1 MLDELTQNKS
11 LRRLKSIKGQIGGL
25 ERMVSEKKYCM
36 DIVNQITAVRKAL
49 DSLAFVIME
58 RHVKSCVR
66 DAFVDSDEK
75 EADRKVDELFNEIN
89 KFLK

>member
-58 RHVKSCVR
+58 IHVKSCVK
-66 DAFVDSDEK
+66 DSFTGTDEK
-75 EADRKVDELFNEIN
+75 ESDKKVDELFHEIN

>member
-1 MLDELTQNKS
+1 
-11 LRRLKSIKGQIGGL
+11 
-25 ERMVSEKKYCM
+25 MVSEKKYCM

>member
-66 DAFVDSDEK
+66 DAFVDTDEK
-75 EADRKVDELFNEIN
+75 KADKKVDELFHEIN

>member
-1 MLDELTQNKS
+1 MLDEVTQNKS

-66 DAFVDSDEK
+66 DSFVDSNK
-75 EADRKVDELFNEIN
+75 GEADRKVDELFHEIN

>member
-66 DAFVDSDEK
+66 DAFVNSDEK

>member
-1 MLDELTQNKS
+1 MLDEITQNKS

-58 RHVKSCVR
+58 RHVKSCVK
-66 DAFVDSDEK
+66 DSFADTNEK
-75 EADRKVDELFNEIN
+75 ESDRKVDELFHEIN